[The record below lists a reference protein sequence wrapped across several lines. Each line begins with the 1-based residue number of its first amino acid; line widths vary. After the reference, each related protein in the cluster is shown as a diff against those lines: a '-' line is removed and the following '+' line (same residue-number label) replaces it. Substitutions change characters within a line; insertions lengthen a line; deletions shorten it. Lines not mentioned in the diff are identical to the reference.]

1 MKLSNFNLV
10 KVIIEEIQLCQM
22 FLKYDM
28 EFCLISD
35 IKYKN
40 PKETNED
47 KELIRKHY
55 NNKIKELYNELR
67 DMGVEVDIS
76 VNQLHQVK
84 RL

>member
-10 KVIIEEIQLCQM
+10 KTIIEEIQLCQM

-28 EFCLISD
+28 EFCLISG

-47 KELIRKHY
+47 KELIRQHY
-55 NNKIKELYNELR
+55 SNKIKELYNELR
-67 DMGVEVDIS
+67 DMGVEVDIN
-76 VNQLHQVK
+76 VNQLH
-84 RL
+84 

>member
-1 MKLSNFNLV
+1 MKLSDFNLV
-10 KVIIEEIQLCQM
+10 KATIEEIQLCQM

-47 KELIRKHY
+47 KKLIRQHY

-67 DMGVEVDIS
+67 DMGVEVDIN
-76 VNQLHQVK
+76 VNQLH
-84 RL
+84 

>member
-1 MKLSNFNLV
+1 MKLSDFNLV
-10 KVIIEEIQLCQM
+10 KTTIEEIQLCQT

-28 EFCLISD
+28 EFCLISG
-35 IKYKN
+35 IKYKSQ
-40 PKETNED
+40 KETNED
-47 KELIRKHY
+47 KELIRQHY